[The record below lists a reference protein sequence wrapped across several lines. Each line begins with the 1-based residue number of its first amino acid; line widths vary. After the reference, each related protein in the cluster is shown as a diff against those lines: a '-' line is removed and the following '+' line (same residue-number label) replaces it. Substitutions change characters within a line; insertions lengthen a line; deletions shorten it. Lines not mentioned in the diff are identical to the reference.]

1 MEFEGVH
8 GLFIDE
14 ASGNHVDNLT
24 HTVVGTCDI
33 HVKTFYLF
41 ALHLNVHGVEKFTRL
56 PLDGLIFTLTA
67 KDIDIIDTDSSRYIG
82 NTIDFG
88 VLTKRHKSLD

>member
-1 MEFEGVH
+1 MH

-41 ALHLNVHGVEKFTRL
+41 ALHLNVHVVEKFTRL
-56 PLDGLIFTLTA
+56 PFDVNLLIFYRVTE
-67 KDIDIIDTDSSRYIG
+67 DIDIIDTDATRYIG
-82 NTIDFG
+82 NTVDFG

>member
-1 MEFEGVH
+1 MH

-24 HTVVGTCDI
+24 HTVVGTCDY

-41 ALHLNVHGVEKFTRL
+41 ALHLNVHGIEKFTRL
-56 PLDGLIFTLTA
+56 PLDVFFYSCTA
-67 KDIDIIDTDSSRYIG
+67 KDIEIIDSDVSRYIG
-82 NTIDFG
+82 NTVDFG
-88 VLTKRHKSLD
+88 VFTKRHKSLD